1 MFTLDEK
8 YIFIK
13 GVVSCNNLSSL
24 INVLLQFTAFDYVL
38 PCYSFRTL
46 NSTKHLMLFLQ
57 KSLNI

>member
-24 INVLLQFTAFDYVL
+24 INVLLHFTAFDDIL
-38 PCYSFRTL
+38 PCYSFRTFKL
-46 NSTKHLMLFLQ
+46 NKTFNVISSK
-57 KSLNI
+57 IA